1 MLTGKTR
8 DQVGRIGES
17 ALIRE
22 MLTCLGSASPPSPR
36 GPGDD
41 CALLPAAGRRRLVTA
56 DPVIYKQ
63 HFLAQH
69 SPRDVAAKLIRRNLS
84 DIAAMGGRPEA
95 AVLSLA
101 LPRETSI
108 RWLRSFFKALGS
120 EAVHFKVA
128 IIGGDCSETEGPPGF
143 FMTMLG
149 QTTGR
154 RVLTRTG
161 GRIGDLICVTGR
173 LGGSLLG
180 RQFSFQPRLA
190 EGAWLAGRREVRSMI
205 DLSDG
210 LAKDLLEL
218 LPTGSTARLDARRI
232 PISPAAKR
240 RAKETGRS
248 PLHHAL
254 QDGEDFELLFT
265 VSGNS
270 DLNRLEQDW
279 RDAFEVPLNQLGKI
293 VLRSGSTPPIFID
306 HAPDGF
312 RAGGGYEHF
321 R

>member
-1 MLTGKTR
+1 MLTEKTS
-8 DQVGRIGES
+8 DQVGGFGES

-22 MLTCLGSASPPSPR
+22 LLTCLGSAGPPSPH

-56 DPVIYKQ
+56 DPVICQQ

-69 SPRDVAAKLIRRNLS
+69 SPKNVAAKLIRRNLS

-95 AVLSLA
+95 AILSLA
-101 LPRETSI
+101 LPRQTSI
-108 RWLRSFFKALGS
+108 HWLKRFFRALGS
-120 EAVHFKVA
+120 EAMRYEVA

-149 QTTGR
+149 QAVGH

-161 GRIGDLICVTGR
+161 GRIGDMIYVTGR

-180 RQFSFQPRLA
+180 RQFRFQPRLA

-210 LAKDLLEL
+210 MAKDLLEL
-218 LPTGSTARLDARRI
+218 LPTGSAARLDARRI
-232 PISPAAKR
+232 PIAPAARR

-254 QDGEDFELLFT
+254 QDGEDFELLFA

-279 RDAFEVPLNQLGKI
+279 CDAFDVPLNQLGKI
-293 VLRSGSTPPIFID
+293 VPKSGSSPPITID
-306 HAPDGF
+306 HAPDNF
-312 RAGGGYEHF
+312 RAGCGYEHF

>member
-1 MLTGKTR
+1 MLTENTS
-8 DQVGRIGES
+8 DQVGGMGEA

-22 MLTCLGSASPPSPR
+22 MLTCLGSAGPPPPH

-41 CALLPAAGRRRLVTA
+41 CALLPAVGRRRLVTA

-63 HFLAQH
+63 HFLPQH

-95 AVLSLA
+95 AILSLS
-101 LPRETSI
+101 LPRQTSI
-108 RWLRSFFKALGS
+108 RWLKRFFRALGS
-120 EAVHFKVA
+120 EAMRFEVT
-128 IIGGDCSETEGPPGF
+128 IIGGDCSESEGPPGF

-149 QTTGR
+149 QAAGR

-161 GRIGDLICVTGR
+161 GRIGDMIYVTGR

-180 RQFSFQPRLA
+180 RQFRFQPRLT
-190 EGAWLAGRREVRSMI
+190 EGVWLAGQRAVRSMI

-210 LAKDLLEL
+210 MAKDLPEL
-218 LPTGSTARLDARRI
+218 LPPGSAARLDAHQI
-232 PISPAAKR
+232 PIARAAER
-240 RAKETGRS
+240 RAKETGRP

-254 QDGEDFELLFT
+254 HDGEDFELLFT
-265 VSGNS
+265 VSGNT
-270 DLNRLEQDW
+270 DLTRLERDW
-279 RDAFEVPLNQLGKI
+279 RGAFDVPLNQLGKI
-293 VLRSGSTPPIFID
+293 VPRSGSTPPILID
-306 HAPDGF
+306 HAPDNF
-312 RAGGGYEHF
+312 QLNRGYEHF

>member
-1 MLTGKTR
+1 MLTETTS
-8 DQVGRIGES
+8 DQVGGIGES

-22 MLTCLGSASPPSPR
+22 MLTCLGSAGPPPPH

-41 CALLPAAGRRRLVTA
+41 CALLPATGRRRLVTT
-56 DPVIYKQ
+56 DPVILNQ

-95 AVLSLA
+95 AILSLA
-101 LPRETSI
+101 LPQKTSI
-108 RWLRSFFKALGS
+108 RWLKRFFRALGN
-120 EAVHFKVA
+120 EAVRFEVA

-149 QTTGR
+149 QSTGR

-161 GRIGDLICVTGR
+161 GRIGDMIYVTGR

-180 RQFSFQPRLA
+180 RQFRFQPRLS
-190 EGAWLAGRREVRSMI
+190 EGVWLAGRREVRSMI

-210 LAKDLLEL
+210 MAKDLPEL
-218 LPTGSTARLDARRI
+218 LPAGSAARLDARHI
-232 PISPAAKR
+232 PISPAAR
-240 RAKETGRS
+240 RQAKETGRS

-265 VSGNS
+265 VSGDT
-270 DLNRLEQDW
+270 DLNRLEWDW
-279 RDAFEVPLNQLGKI
+279 RDAFDVPLNRPGMI
-293 VLRSGSTPPIFID
+293 IPRSGSTPPISID
-306 HAPDGF
+306 HAPDHFQSGC
-312 RAGGGYEHF
+312 GYEHF